1 MFDDDDDDIFPT
13 RDGAAQG
20 KSLENRMLQSVGGK
34 NTIRTKIVENADGS
48 KTRLRTRGGMPEFV
62 TEKTDKV
69 VVSEEISFDA
79 LLYSELRPRGVEPK
93 DVGYANAF
101 RSTYGL
107 PHHCT
112 IRNGTRAKFT
122 DATANNPALGKTSWR
137 DSRVQHVTGKV
148 LYAGLPMSQ
157 PTCRSSLLHKCYVD
171 SGVSTPA
178 IADDLD
184 TTAAIYNQTYY
195 LQAETS
201 PEPYGNKTF
210 EYGMGHKKN
219 AAAQALPSALAPAG
233 GLPPRAVRVS
243 GGVESYLYIETAG
256 PTIKVSEKDAG
267 GTELSSF
274 TIASTVLFPECT
286 SGAPSV
292 SWGTRVINS
301 SATEAAIEYS
311 FRYASPTGFEPAGL
325 SGNVNHGI
333 IVLNLIDQSFSKINR
348 NSFSAKETILVS
360 ELFPRGTGTINI
372 LEGFGYVG
380 DELQWVITEY
390 AVAISEGVT
399 YPYGTELATSPVRIV
414 IWDASPA
421 YSVSVTTKLSTGAV
435 LLYDASAGAGRQYW
449 LIKQWINMW
458 GDYGESDNTSLFAS
472 SGIYRPIVKRVEC
485 YFDIGT
491 FVITVERQEEDKR
504 VTSSRRH
511 IPPGSQP
518 YEGYYRSSG
527 GDSRYTTK
535 TVLVTTN
542 GQNATLAESSSLEFN
557 LIPRDLDDA
566 VDIGAGEQVQPFQYG
581 LTSCISPDASD
592 IHANMV
598 IVHSQSSFSADGLR
612 GVVSVL
618 IGDVPIVGLMTT
630 IGSPGDYRSTYQ
642 PEFGTANIDDFKA
655 VNLILTRKSIT
666 APFTITPFDIG
677 EWYPGKKKWL
687 TPLYVK

>member
-1 MFDDDDDDIFPT
+1 MFDNDDDDIFPT

-122 DATANNPALGKTSWR
+122 DATVNNPALGKTTWR
-137 DSRVQHVTGKV
+137 DSRVHPVTGKV

-157 PTCRSSLLHKCYVD
+157 PTCPSSLLHKYYVD
-171 SGVSTPA
+171 SGVGSPTT
-178 IADDLD
+178 ADDLD
-184 TTAAIYNQTYY
+184 TTAVIYNQTYY
-195 LQAETS
+195 LQAEAS
-201 PEPYGNKTF
+201 PAPYGNKTF
-210 EYGMGHKKN
+210 EYGMAPKKN
-219 AAAQALPSALAPAG
+219 AAAQALSSAIAPAG
-233 GLPPRAVRVS
+233 GIPPRAVRIS
-243 GGVESYLYIETAG
+243 GGVESYLYIETVG

-292 SWGTRVINS
+292 SWDTRVINS

-311 FRYASPTGFEPAGL
+311 FNYASPTGFEPSGL
-325 SGNVNHGI
+325 SGNVNHGV

-348 NSFSAKETILVS
+348 DSFSAKEPILVS
-360 ELFPRGTGTINI
+360 ELFADTGAIKI

-390 AVAISEGVT
+390 EVVKTTVVSVLEGT
-399 YPYGTELATSPVRIV
+399 ILATSPIRIYTSD
-414 IWDASPA
+414 IIYI
-421 YSVSVTTKLSTGAV
+421 YSVSVKTKLSTGTT
-435 LLYDASAGAGRQYW
+435 LFYDSSAGDGRWYV
-449 LIKQWINMW
+449 LGKQWLNNW
-458 GDYGESDNTSLFAS
+458 GDVEDEDIIKLYIS

-485 YFDIGT
+485 CFDIGV
-491 FVITVERQEEDKR
+491 FVLTVERQEEDKQIHSYR
-504 VTSSRRH
+504 YYFHSIGVY
-511 IPPGSQP
+511 PP
-518 YEGYYRSSG
+518 YADGYYRLSG
-527 GDSRYTTK
+527 GNSRYTTK
-535 TVLVTTN
+535 TILVMAS
-542 GQNATLAESSSLEFN
+542 GQTATLVESSSLTFD
-557 LIPRDLDDA
+557 LIPRDIDEPSTVIA
-566 VDIGAGEQVQPFQYG
+566 QPFQYT

-618 IGDVPIVGLMTT
+618 IGDAPIVGLMNT
-630 IGSPGDYRSTYQ
+630 IGSPGAYQSTYQ
-642 PEFGTANIDDFKA
+642 PGFGTSNIDDFKA
-655 VNLILTRKSIT
+655 VNLILTRKSTT